1 MNDDGLISL
10 DWHTIPA
17 DDPIERVARA
27 LCAHDGIDP
36 DAVLASER
44 RAPVVGTDGIA
55 ELRPVGELAWRRYT
69 AEAARLV
76 TAFRAFSRC

>member
-1 MNDDGLISL
+1 MNDDGLIGL

-17 DDPIERVARA
+17 DDPVERVARA
-27 LCAHDGIDP
+27 LCMHDGIDP

-44 RAPVVGTDGIA
+44 RAPVVGFDGIA

-69 AEAARLV
+69 TEAARLV
-76 TAFRAFSRC
+76 TAFRAFTRS

>member
-1 MNDDGLISL
+1 MDDGRISL
-10 DWHTIPA
+10 DWHTIPD
-17 DDPIERVARA
+17 DDPVERVARA

-44 RAPVVGTDGIA
+44 RAPVIGPDGIA

-69 AEAARLV
+69 VEATRLV
-76 TAFRAFSRC
+76 AAFRAFARV